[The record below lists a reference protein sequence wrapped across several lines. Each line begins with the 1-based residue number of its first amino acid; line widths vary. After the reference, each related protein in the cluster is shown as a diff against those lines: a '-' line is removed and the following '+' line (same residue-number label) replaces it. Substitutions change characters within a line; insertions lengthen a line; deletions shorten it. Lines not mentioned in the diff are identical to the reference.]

1 VLDVLKRRV
10 VKVALIGFGAGLVNG
25 LLGVGGG
32 MILIPGMVY
41 ALGMG
46 EHDAHGT
53 SLAIVLPISIASAF
67 VYSRNHFI
75 DWSTTWRVAVGGM
88 IGAYFGAK
96 LINYIPDIWLR
107 RIFAAFMLATAVRMV
122 L

>member
-1 VLDVLKRRV
+1 MGRTTI
-10 VKVALIGFGAGLVNG
+10 VKVALIGLSAGVVNG

-75 DWSTTWRVAVGGM
+75 EWGLTWRIALGGM
-88 IGAYFGAK
+88 LGAYIGAK
-96 LINYIPDIWLR
+96 LICHIPDVWLR
-107 RIFAAFMLATAVRMV
+107 RLFAAFMLATAARMV

>member
-1 VLDVLKRRV
+1 VRLNNV
-10 VKVALIGFGAGLVNG
+10 VKVALIGLTAGVVNG

-53 SLAIVLPISIASAF
+53 SLAIVLPISIASVF
-67 VYSRNHFI
+67 IYSRNHFVEWGI
-75 DWSTTWRVAVGGM
+75 TWRVALGGM
-88 IGAYFGAK
+88 VGAYIGAK
-96 LINYIPDIWLR
+96 LICYIPDVWLK
-107 RIFAAFMLATAVRMV
+107 RIFAAFMLATAARMV

>member
-1 VLDVLKRRV
+1 MATVLNRKTI
-10 VKVALIGFGAGLVNG
+10 KVAVIGFSAGLVNG

-53 SLAIVLPISIASAF
+53 SLAIVLPISVASAF

-75 DWSTTWRVAVGGM
+75 DWSTTGRVAVGGM
-88 IGAYFGAK
+88 VGAYFGAR
-96 LINYIPDIWLR
+96 LINYIPDIWLK

>member
-1 VLDVLKRRV
+1 MRLNLM
-10 VKVALIGFGAGLVNG
+10 VKVGLIGVTAGVVNG

-41 ALGMG
+41 CLGMG
-46 EHDAHGT
+46 EHEAHGT

-67 VYSRNHFI
+67 VYARNHFL
-75 DWSTTWRVAVGGM
+75 DWGLTGKVAVGGV
-88 IGAYFGAK
+88 IGAYLGAK
-96 LINYIPDIWLR
+96 LITYIPDLWLR
-107 RIFAAFMLATAVRMV
+107 RIFALFMLATAIRMV

>member
-1 VLDVLKRRV
+1 MDSRTVF
-10 VKVALIGFGAGLVNG
+10 KVAAIGLSAGIVNG

-53 SLAIVLPISIASAF
+53 SLAIVLPISIASAL
-67 VYSRNHFI
+67 VYSRNHFVEWGI
-75 DWSTTWRVAVGGM
+75 TWRVALGGM
-88 IGAYFGAK
+88 IGAYIGAK
-96 LINYIPDIWLR
+96 LICRIPDIWLK
-107 RIFAAFMLATAVRMV
+107 RIFAAFMLATAARMV